1 MARKIERELT
11 PNFIKIYFDE
21 EGDAIDAVLSGPQ
34 FRTHKLSAKMFLVAE
49 IWCRKFKEFNQKKR
63 G

>member
-21 EGDAIDAVLSGPQ
+21 EGDAIDAVLSGPKNTTNFGQ
-34 FRTHKLSAKMFLVAE
+34 NVFRSRNMVS
-49 IWCRKFKEFNQKKR
+49 QV
-63 G
+63 